1 MSIISTFKH
10 QRSLKSIWSAFLVL
24 VVVFGL
30 FNGLLVKNALATNNY
45 VDNISLT
52 KGSDNKLMINFH
64 VKTSF
69 NFAALYWGDVGEG
82 VRCYPY
88 SNNPYSGLVPIFSLF
103 KNGAN
108 QGGKVFDFSS
118 FLGGSC
124 SVPASNVFIAGNTY
138 SLHVL
143 YSTGILLTDNSSKYY
158 DASDWTNTS
167 YVQNFGNSA
176 GSPYSDFNP
185 NFNDADKYYF
195 IQYPSMTI
203 TYPQNNGEIAN
214 IFNIQGSFTQPSGD
228 TSHFL
233 EADIMPTGT
242 EISSFQKF
250 WTTIGN
256 NTSGNFSITIGNVPA
271 GYYDFRIYF
280 ISGAFDHYQGALI
293 SNIHIVNDL
302 PPFIP
307 PWEEQPP
314 TTAPIVYQPLEPID
328 YYTTQQSTY
337 ATPTPLYITL
347 TGTFSPVLLSIT
359 GNLQQFA
366 SNFTLTNASSTGNQI
381 GQSVLLV
388 RSYLSN
394 FNSFFGNFP
403 VSQFLLLY
411 LIALVVVVVL
421 RLVKGLINLFK
432 L

>member
-1 MSIISTFKH
+1 
-10 QRSLKSIWSAFLVL
+10 
-24 VVVFGL
+24 VVFGL

-45 VDNISLT
+45 FDNVSFYKDNNGYYRLGIHITTTLSGTMYQCNFPDPHCCLYSDFEILPSYYPPT
-52 KGSDNKLMINFH
+52 KTEGH
-64 VKTSF
+64 
-69 NFAALYWGDVGEG
+69 FAVPYQTDCSGTYTLSAGNSYQLFLALNPAY
-82 VRCYPY
+82 YP
-88 SNNPYSGLVPIFSLF
+88 NI
-103 KNGAN
+103 NGAN
-108 QGGKVFDFSS
+108 YIDYITFW
-118 FLGGSC
+118 
-124 SVPASNVFIAGNTY
+124 N
-138 SLHVL
+138 
-143 YSTGILLTDNSSKYY
+143 
-158 DASDWTNTS
+158 DW
-167 YVQNFGNSA
+167 
-176 GSPYSDFNP
+176 P
-185 NFNDADKYYF
+185 NFTDTQNYYF
-195 IQYPSMTI
+195 IEYPSITI
-203 TYPQNNGEIAN
+203 TYPSNNAEIAN
-214 IFNIQGSFTQPSGD
+214 IFNITGSFTQPSGN

-233 EADIMPTGT
+233 QADIMPTGT

-250 WTTIGN
+250 WTVIGD

-359 GNLQQFA
+359 GNLQEFA

-421 RLVKGLINLFK
+421 RLIKGLINLFK

>member
-1 MSIISTFKH
+1 
-10 QRSLKSIWSAFLVL
+10 
-24 VVVFGL
+24 
-30 FNGLLVKNALATNNY
+30 
-45 VDNISLT
+45 
-52 KGSDNKLMINFH
+52 MINFH

-69 NFAALYWGDVGEG
+69 NLVYVVPDYPSAGYCSLYAPGGG
-82 VRCYPY
+82 V
-88 SNNPYSGLVPIFSLF
+88 SGTFYVYHS
-103 KNGAN
+103 GSTS
-108 QGGKVFDFSS
+108 GRDFDLSS
-118 FLGGSC
+118 VLNGSC
-124 SVPASNVFIAGNTY
+124 SVPVSNPWIAGNTY
-138 SLHVL
+138 SYHVL
-143 YSTGILLTDNSSKYY
+143 GSWPNKTNGDNSANYI
-158 DASDWTNTS
+158 DASS
-167 YVQNFGNSA
+167 YIASDYLYNFGSPF
-176 GSPYSDFNP
+176 GSPRSVFNP

-203 TYPQNNGEIAN
+203 TYPYNNTDIVW
-214 IFNIQGSFTQPSGD
+214 IFDIQGSFTQPSGN

-233 EADIMPTGT
+233 QADIMPTGS

-250 WTTIGN
+250 WTTIGD

-307 PWEEQPP
+307 PWAEQPP
-314 TTAPIVYQPLEPID
+314 TTAPMVYQPLEPID

-432 L
+432 I